1 MDRQRIIDIAR
12 EALGELDSHD
22 GRERGFVFRHGLA
35 VARLA
40 VNLSRQVQAD
50 VDVSDEVLFCGGL
63 FHDCAKDSPDH
74 AAAGARKVRRLLADE
89 LPPDDIDAVAHLV
102 EHHNDRGKPT
112 HAAAVHVLQDA
123 DVLDHLGAQ
132 NIWLAIYFAAT
143 HDRDLAETVAFYRH
157 EQADG
162 DHETARASLNFETS
176 RREFDRRIAVTDAF
190 YAELEHEN
198 VGGLGEPPCET

>member
-12 EALGELDSHD
+12 EALDELESHD
-22 GRERGFVFRHGLA
+22 GRETGFVFRHGLA
-35 VARLA
+35 VAQLA

-50 VDVSDEVLFCGGL
+50 IDVSEAVLFCGGL
-63 FHDCAKDSPDH
+63 FHDCAKGQPNH
-74 AAAGARKVRRLLADE
+74 AAAGAKEVRRLLDGQLSAADIE
-89 LPPDDIDAVAHLV
+89 AVAHLV
-102 EHHNDRGKPT
+102 EHHNDRGNPT

-157 EQADG
+157 EQTDG
-162 DHETARASLNFETS
+162 YHEAARASLNFAAS
-176 RREFDRRIAVTDAF
+176 RREFDRRVGITDAF

-198 VGGLGEPPCET
+198 AGGLGVPPA